1 MSIIKLIKI
10 KKPPLKVFGLICL
23 SFLINS
29 SAEKVL
35 AEKVLAEETSSIETS
50 YLESRDALR
59 DYILDTGDSIKIRF
73 KNRPRAIIE
82 GIQEKR
88 NPNEIT
94 YLNPKTNLNN
104 YILDSGDVIRL
115 EFINS
120 SELSG
125 DYIIDK
131 EGEIYLPRIK
141 NAYIKGLKI
150 SQLKTLLEKRYE
162 EYLISPEIDV
172 RITDFK
178 SIESG
183 TFTINEEG
191 EIFLPGIA
199 SDPNEI
205 TRKTYVR
212 GLTTSELEN
221 LLKKRY
227 SQYFINPDI
236 FIEIVTFK
244 PIRVSIKG
252 EVRRSGILKFP
263 AFNPISIDP
272 LEKINYISKTNS
284 FEPRTSNINLDD
296 NNIEETTKLNS
307 GRFRFNRNI
316 NENPITTNNVK
327 KDTDYITTIS
337 NAIQKAGGL
346 TSYSDIS
353 KIEIIRDVPI
363 GNGGGKK
370 RTTIDFRSYITNADD
385 TYDIRL
391 FDGDSIY
398 IPTLEKQ
405 DPKIIPRSILAG
417 LTPKFIDVTILGKI
431 ESPGVVKIPIEGSL
445 SDVMNLSGPRKP
457 LSGKVY
463 LIRYNQD
470 GTILRKSIK
479 YSSTSS
485 PGSLQNPYLI
495 SGDLISVKN
504 SLLGRTSGTLKQVS
518 EPFIGIY
525 AARNIIQNLLN

>member
-1 MSIIKLIKI
+1 VSIIKLIKI

-199 SDPNEI
+199 
-205 TRKTYVR
+205 
-212 GLTTSELEN
+212 
-221 LLKKRY
+221 
-227 SQYFINPDI
+227 
-236 FIEIVTFK
+236 
-244 PIRVSIKG
+244 
-252 EVRRSGILKFP
+252 
-263 AFNPISIDP
+263 
-272 LEKINYISKTNS
+272 
-284 FEPRTSNINLDD
+284 
-296 NNIEETTKLNS
+296 
-307 GRFRFNRNI
+307 
-316 NENPITTNNVK
+316 
-327 KDTDYITTIS
+327 
-337 NAIQKAGGL
+337 
-346 TSYSDIS
+346 
-353 KIEIIRDVPI
+353 
-363 GNGGGKK
+363 
-370 RTTIDFRSYITNADD
+370 
-385 TYDIRL
+385 
-391 FDGDSIY
+391 
-398 IPTLEKQ
+398 
-405 DPKIIPRSILAG
+405 
-417 LTPKFIDVTILGKI
+417 
-431 ESPGVVKIPIEGSL
+431 
-445 SDVMNLSGPRKP
+445 
-457 LSGKVY
+457 
-463 LIRYNQD
+463 
-470 GTILRKSIK
+470 
-479 YSSTSS
+479 
-485 PGSLQNPYLI
+485 
-495 SGDLISVKN
+495 
-504 SLLGRTSGTLKQVS
+504 
-518 EPFIGIY
+518 
-525 AARNIIQNLLN
+525 